1 MTLEQIIEELDL
13 TLLTVERDFSRITPV
28 AGYAS
33 DMLSRVMACAP
44 RDGALW
50 VTLQAHGNIVAVGAV
65 LGLSAI
71 IVTEGETPDQDTI
84 AKANE
89 VGITLLATREPT
101 FSVVGNLWRLG
112 LRHDH

>member
-1 MTLEQIIEELDL
+1 MTLEEIIEKLDL
-13 TLLTVERDFSRITPV
+13 KLLTKATDFSRVTPT

-33 DMLSRVMACAP
+33 DMLSRVMARAP

-71 IVTEGETPDQDTI
+71 IVTEGETPDQETI
-84 AKANE
+84 AKADE
-89 VGITLLATREPT
+89 MGITLLATNKPT
-101 FSVVGNLWRLG
+101 FYVVGHLWRLD
-112 LRHDH
+112 LRDG

>member
-89 VGITLLATREPT
+89 IGITLLATKEPT

-112 LRHDH
+112 LQHDQ

>member
-13 TLLTVERDFSRITPV
+13 ELLTAPKDFSKITPTT
-28 AGYAS
+28 GYVS

-44 RDGALW
+44 RDGTVW
-50 VTLQAHGNIVAVGAV
+50 VTLQSHTNIVAVGAV

-71 IVTEGETPDQDTI
+71 IISEGETPDQETI

-89 VGITLLATREPT
+89 VSITLLATEKPT
-101 FSVVGNLWRLG
+101 FYVAGHLWRLG
-112 LRHDH
+112 LRDG

>member
-13 TLLTVERDFSRITPV
+13 TLLTVERDFGRITPV
-28 AGYAS
+28 
-33 DMLSRVMACAP
+33 ACAP

-71 IVTEGETPDQDTI
+71 IVTEGETPDPDTI

-89 VGITLLATREPT
+89 VGITLLSTKEPT
-101 FSVVGNLWRLG
+101 FSVVGHLWRLG
-112 LRHDH
+112 LRNDQ